1 MNSKYRQERSNPS
14 SPRALTLV
22 ELLVVIAIIAVLAA
36 MLLPAVSRSKATAKR
51 TECLN
56 NHRQLILGWQ
66 MYADDNQ
73 NNLVVN
79 VDDGDNQPFIN
90 WVGGHMYIQQERTN
104 RQVFVD
110 PDRTLLAR
118 YVPKAE
124 IYKCPSD
131 KTEMARS
138 VAMNNRMNP
147 IRPKR
152 GTFPLLLGGHG
163 TNYMIY
169 RKTSDLRNPARLWV
183 ITDERHDSI
192 NDAYFAVDLSNTG
205 TFDGHGTPNPYWW
218 IDTPGSY
225 HNKGVVLSFADG
237 HVEHHKWQESTTLGP
252 IGVTG
257 PRKPGSAGTDIAWLQ
272 ERTAEPKQ

>member
-1 MNSKYRQERSNPS
+1 MNSNYRHERSHAS

-36 MLLPAVSRSKATAKR
+36 MLLPAVSRSKATAR
-51 TECLN
+51 QTECLN

-90 WVGGHMYIQQERTN
+90 WVGGHMYIPQERTN
-104 RQVFVD
+104 RQIFVD

-147 IRPKR
+147 VRPKR
-152 GTFPLLLGGHG
+152 GTFPLVLGGYG

-169 RKTSDLRNPARLWV
+169 RKMSDLRNPARLWV

-192 NDAYFAVDLSNTG
+192 
-205 TFDGHGTPNPYWW
+205 
-218 IDTPGSY
+218 
-225 HNKGVVLSFADG
+225 K
-237 HVEHHKWQESTTLGP
+237 
-252 IGVTG
+252 IGV
-257 PRKPGSAGTDIAWLQ
+257 
-272 ERTAEPKQ
+272 ERE